1 MRGCPDQV
9 SLGGGGGGGGGQVG
23 HIPPLETLPPWESHK
38 IHLEGSLLSS
48 FQGVLVKDIFQT

>member
-9 SLGGGGGGGGGQVG
+9 SLGGGGGGQVG